1 MRVSLKWLADY
12 VDLHLPA
19 EEIAHRL
26 TMAGLEVE
34 AIERTGQAWE
44 HVYVGLVTAVTPH
57 PNADRLRLATV
68 ELGGERHTVV
78 CGAPNVAEGQKVAFA
93 KVGARLIDGHTGKP
107 MVLKA
112 ATIRGVESAGM
123 VCSEKE
129 LGLSEEHE
137 GILVLDPDAPLGAP
151 LADYLG
157 DAILH
162 IDMKPNRSDG
172 LSMLGIAREVA
183 ALTGESVREPELTF
197 AEVGPP
203 IGGRVRVTIE
213 NPDLCARYVATLIEG
228 VEVRPSPRWM
238 QARLVAAGMRPINN
252 VVDVTN
258 YVMLELGQP
267 LHAFDYDTVSGGHVI
282 VRAARE
288 GERMTT
294 LDGVE
299 RTFGPEHL
307 LIADPAGPIAVAG
320 VMGGLHTEVTERT
333 TRVLLESANFN
344 QVSIRRTALALRAQS
359 EASRRFAWGL
369 PAELAMIAS
378 RRATKLLVELCG
390 GKAAAGCVDVY
401 PRKDKTVRIEVTRKR
416 LSQVL
421 GVDLPTSKV
430 REALTSL
437 GFGARWVP
445 PDRYVVRVPY
455 WRRDVRI
462 PDDVAE
468 EVARII
474 GYDQIPTEP
483 IAGPIP
489 PRIEQ
494 PVRDL
499 RNRVQDALVAAG
511 MQEIMTYPLT
521 SLETLRRVVPDDWLV
536 DHPPVTI
543 ANPLNAGE
551 ERLRVS
557 LRASLLQTAAA
568 NARIEDGVVALF
580 ETARVYL
587 PRDGGQPL
595 EQERV
600 TGVVT
605 GRRPDR
611 WGRPSDE
618 SVDFYD
624 AKAYVQALF
633 DALGILVEYEPSE
646 EYGLLPGRTATLR
659 AGGRNV
665 GVLGQVHPQ
674 TAAGFDLDRDTYL
687 FDICLDDL
695 LPLLPGPRRHV
706 PVPRFPP
713 VEEDLAVVVDRD
725 VPAARVRAA
734 LLAHPLVASAEPF
747 DEYTGPPVPEGRKS
761 LAFALRYQAPD
772 RTLSDADVA
781 RVRES
786 LIARLRRELGAELRR

>member
-1 MRVSLKWLADY
+1 MRVSLKWLSDY

-19 EEIAHRL
+19 EEIARRL

-34 AIERTGQAWE
+34 AIERTGGTWQN
-44 HVYVGLVTAVTPH
+44 VFVGLVTAVEPH

-93 KVGARLIDGHTGKP
+93 KVGARLLDGHTGKP
-107 MVLKA
+107 MALKA

-129 LGLSEEHE
+129 LGLSEEHT
-137 GILVLDPDAPLGAP
+137 GILVLEPDAPLGAP

-162 IDMKPNRSDG
+162 IDMKPNRADG

-183 ALTGESVREPELTF
+183 ALTGESAREPDVTF
-197 AEVGPP
+197 EEVGRP
-203 IGGRVRVTIE
+203 ISGLVAVTIE
-213 NPDLCARYVATLIEG
+213 DADLCGRYVATLIAG
-228 VEVRPSPRWM
+228 LSVGPSPRWM
-238 QARLVAAGMRPINN
+238 QERLSAGGMRPINN

-267 LHAFDYDTVSGGHVI
+267 LHAFDYDTISAHHVI
-282 VRAARE
+282 VRRARP
-288 GERMTT
+288 GERMRT

-307 LIADPAGPIAVAG
+307 LIADPSGPIAVAG
-320 VMGGLHTEVTERT
+320 VMGGEHTEVTERT
-333 TRVLLESANFN
+333 TRVLLESATFN
-344 QVSIRRTALALRAQS
+344 PVSIRRTALALRAQS

-369 PAELAMIAS
+369 PADLAMIAS
-378 RRATKLLVELCG
+378 RRATKLLVEVCG
-390 GKAAAGCVDVY
+390 GEAAAGTIDVY
-401 PRKDKTVRIEVTRKR
+401 PRKEKVVRIEVTRRR

-430 REALTSL
+430 REALTAL
-437 GFGARWVP
+437 GFSARWVP

-468 EVARII
+468 EVARVV

-483 IAGPIP
+483 IMGAIP

-499 RNRVQDALVAAG
+499 RDRVQDLLTAAG

-521 SLETLRRVVPDDWLV
+521 SVATMLKVTPEDWLA
-536 DHPPVTI
+536 DHPPVAV

-557 LRASLLQTAAA
+557 LRAAVLQAAA
-568 NARIEDGVVALF
+568 TNARIEDGVVALF
-580 ETARVYL
+580 ETARVFL
-587 PRDGGQPL
+587 PEDGRQPI

-600 TGVVT
+600 TGVIT

-618 SVDFYD
+618 SVDFFD
-624 AKAYVQALF
+624 AKALTQALF
-633 DALGILVEYEPSE
+633 DGLGIPVEYVAAEA
-646 EYGLLPGRTATLR
+646 YGLLPGRTAELR
-659 AGGRNV
+659 AGGVRV
-665 GVLGQVHPQ
+665 GVMGQVHPQ
-674 TAAGFDLDRDTYL
+674 TAAAFDLDRDAYL
-687 FDICLDDL
+687 FDVCLDDL
-695 LPLLPGPRRHV
+695 LPLLPGVRAYR
-706 PVPRFPP
+706 PVPRFPA

-725 VPAARVRAA
+725 TTAAQVQAI
-734 LLAHPLVASAEPF
+734 LAGHPLVASATPF
-747 DEYTGPPVPEGRKS
+747 DEYTGPPVPEGKKS
-761 LAFALRYQAPD
+761 LAFSLRYQAPD
-772 RTLSDADVA
+772 RTLSDGEVA

-786 LIARLRRELGAELRR
+786 LIGRLRRELGAEPRA

>member
-1 MRVSLKWLADY
+1 MRVSLKWLSEY

-44 HVYVGLVTAVTPH
+44 HIFVGLVTDVQPH
-57 PNADRLRLATV
+57 PNADRLKLATV

-129 LGLSEEHE
+129 LGLSDEHT

-151 LADYLG
+151 LSEYLG

-162 IDMKPNRSDG
+162 IDMKPNRADG

-183 ALTGESVREPELTF
+183 ALTGETVREPELTF
-197 AEVGPP
+197 AGVGPP
-203 IGGRVRVTIE
+203 IDGRVKVTIE
-213 NPDLCARYVATLIEG
+213 DPALCGRYVATLVEG
-228 VEVRPSPRWM
+228 VHIGPSPRWM
-238 QARLVAAGMRPINN
+238 QERLIAAGMRPINN

-267 LHAFDYDTVSGGHVI
+267 LHAFDFDTVTDGHII
-282 VRAARE
+282 VRRARE

-299 RTFGPEHL
+299 RTFGPDHL
-307 LIADPAGPIAVAG
+307 LIADPSGPIAVAG
-320 VMGGLHTEVTERT
+320 VMGGLHTEVTDGT
-333 TRVLLESANFN
+333 TRILLESATFN

-378 RRATKLLVELCG
+378 RRATKLLVEICG
-390 GKAAAGCVDVY
+390 GTAAAGSVDVY
-401 PRKDKTVRIEVTRKR
+401 PRKEKTIRIEVTRKR

-421 GVDLPTSKV
+421 GIDLPTSRV
-430 REALTSL
+430 REALASL

-462 PDDVAE
+462 ADDVAE
-468 EVARII
+468 EVARIV

-483 IAGPIP
+483 IAGRIP

-494 PVRDL
+494 PMRDL

-521 SLETLRRVVPDDWLV
+521 SLETLRSVVPDEWLA

-551 ERLRVS
+551 DRLRVS
-557 LRASLLQTAAA
+557 LRASVLQAAAA
-568 NARIEDGVVALF
+568 NARVEDGVTALF
-580 ETARVYL
+580 ETARVFL
-587 PRDGGQPL
+587 PRDGQQPI
-595 EQERV
+595 EQERLV
-600 TGVVT
+600 GVVT

-611 WGRPSDE
+611 WGRPSE
-618 SVDFYD
+618 ELVDFYD

-633 DALGILVEYEPSE
+633 DALGVAVEYVASE
-646 EYGLLPGRTATLR
+646 EYGLLPGRTAELR
-659 AGGRNV
+659 AGGRVV
-665 GVLGQVHPQ
+665 GTLGQVHPE
-674 TAAGFDLDRDTYL
+674 TAASFDLPRDAYL
-687 FDICLDDL
+687 FDVCLDEV
-695 LPLLPGPRRHV
+695 LPLLPGPRTYT
-706 PVPRFPP
+706 PVPRFPA
-713 VEEDLAVVVDRD
+713 VEEDLAFIVDRET
-725 VPAARVRAA
+725 PAARIRAL

-747 DEYTGPPVPEGRKS
+747 DEYMGPPVPEGRKS
-761 LAFALRYQAPD
+761 LAFAIRYQAPD

-781 RVRES
+781 RVRDS
-786 LIARLRRELGAELRR
+786 LVARLRRELGAELRR